1 MARSRTT
8 EDVRRDIAREREQ
21 LVRAVAELRSEATSV
36 KAKLP
41 KIAGAAVASIAALK
55 LVRRRFRRTD

>member
-1 MARSRTT
+1 MARSA

-21 LVRAVAELRSEATSV
+21 LVRAVEELRSEATSM

-41 KIAGAAVASIAALK
+41 KIAGAALAGIAALK
-55 LVRRRFRRTD
+55 LLRRRFRHSD